1 MGFYGVSWD
10 LMGLYVDLMGFDG
23 NLIVNGLV

>member
-10 LMGLYVDLMGFDG
+10 LMGLYGHLMGVDG